1 MKRILLLLACIFCGL
16 NLMATKQDVSKVRH
30 IGPFVVNT
38 PYMVDSLDVN
48 SKAYDYKSIL
58 SAQLSTESLK
68 SAPWVAT
75 SSIENA
81 GEQVGLNVL
90 EFFVEN
96 TKYIEAKV
104 EVGGLSNYEIYLDGK
119 KNPGKSLSL
128 TPATHSVQVKFL
140 SESSNDSELS
150 ISIESKGEFSL
161 REDGKHLF
169 TLNDVL
175 SGKKVSSLSISPD
188 GTMAFVQY
196 SVSSG
201 KTTSY
206 YTDLL
211 NLKDGGA
218 VSNLAGN
225 PKWMPR
231 SSKYYVTE
239 QTVEGRD
246 LVSVDPKTFEKT
258 VLAKNLPSGNMR
270 IAPSEDYLLYSFR
283 EDGPRE
289 RSDIYEVLTP
299 DDRQRGWRSRTYLAK
314 YDIATGLMQ
323 RLTFGHSNT
332 HASDISRDGSK
343 ILMMVSTENLESRP
357 TSRSSLYILDVNT
370 LQTELLVEEDGF
382 INSAVFSPDGKQ
394 ILISGSPEC
403 LGGIGLNV
411 KPGQTPNIYDVQLYL
426 MDLETKKIKALTKN
440 FDPSVGSLKWADDGN
455 VYFTA
460 EDKDCI
466 NLFKLN
472 PRSGRIV
479 QIPVKEDLVE
489 SFSVSADASVLLYS
503 GESASNADRIY
514 KMYGADGKSI
524 VVDDLSAVRL
534 ANVGLGECVPWSFK
548 STRGDKINARY
559 YLPPAFDPQKKYPL
573 IVNYYGGCS
582 PTSRTFESR
591 YPHHAYA
598 ALGYVV
604 LVINPS
610 GATGFGQEFSARH
623 VNTAGKGPAE
633 DIIDGTKAF
642 CEQFEFVDASKI
654 GCIGASY
661 GGFMTQY
668 LQTQTDIFA
677 AAISHAGIS
686 DHTSYWGEGYWGYS
700 YSEVSMANSYPWSH
714 KELYVDQSPLYNAD
728 KINTPILFLHGDSD
742 TNVPVGESIQM
753 YTALK
758 LLGKETAMVLVKDQD
773 HHITQYD
780 QRVMWQNTIF
790 AWFAKWLQDDP
801 TWWNKL
807 YAPKTL

>member
-1 MKRILLLLACIFCGL
+1 MKRLLLSMACILCGL
-16 NLMATKQDVSKVRH
+16 SLMASEQEVIKVRH
-30 IGPFVVNT
+30 IGPYYVSA

-48 SKAYDYKSIL
+48 SKAYSQKSIL
-58 SAQLSTESLK
+58 SLHLSTEPLA
-68 SAPWVAT
+68 SAQWVDLASVKNST
-75 SSIENA
+75 EKL
-81 GEQVGLNVL
+81 GLNVL

-96 TKYIEAKV
+96 SKYIDATIEIK
-104 EVGGLSNYEIYLDGK
+104 GLKNYDLYLDGK
-119 KNPGKSLSL
+119 KSSSGLAL
-128 TPATHSVQVKFL
+128 TPATHSIQVKFL
-140 SESSNDSELS
+140 SEQANDSAIS
-150 ISIESKGEFSL
+150 ISVKSKGEFCF
-161 REDGKHLF
+161 REDGKHIF

-175 SGKKVSSLSISPD
+175 SGKKVSSVSVSPD
-188 GTMAFVQY
+188 GTMAFVY
-196 SVSSG
+196 YGVSSG

-206 YTDLL
+206 YTNLL
-211 NLKDGGA
+211 NLKDGKV

-231 SSKYYVTE
+231 SSKFYMTE
-239 QTVEGRD
+239 QTAEGSD
-246 LVSVDPKTFEKT
+246 LVSVDPKTFERT
-258 VLAKNLPSGNMR
+258 VLVKNMPSGNMR

-283 EDGPRE
+283 ENGPKE
-289 RSDIYEVLTP
+289 RSDIYEVIAP
-299 DDRQRGWRSRTYLAK
+299 DDRQRGYRSRSYLAK
-314 YDIATGLMQ
+314 YDIKTGLMQ

-332 HASDISRDGSK
+332 YANDISRDGQK

-357 TSRSSLYILDVNT
+357 TSRNSLYILDVNT

-394 ILISGSPEC
+394 VLISGSPEC

-426 MDLETKKIKALTKN
+426 MDLETKKVKALTKN
-440 FDPSVGSLKWADDGN
+440 FNPSVGSLKWADDGN
-455 VYFTA
+455 VFFTA
-460 EDKDCI
+460 EDKDCV

-472 PRSGRIV
+472 PRSGRIS
-479 QIPVKEDLVE
+479 QIPVEEDLVE
-489 SFSVSADASVLLYS
+489 SFSISSDASVLLYS

-524 VVDDLSAVRL
+524 VVDDLSADRL
-534 ANVGLGECVPWSFK
+534 AGVSLGECVPWSFK

-642 CEQFEFVDASKI
+642 CEQFEFVDATKI

-780 QRVMWQNTIF
+780 QRIMWQNTIF

>member
-30 IGPFVVNT
+30 IGPFAVNT

-75 SSIENA
+75 SSIENS

-96 TKYIEAKV
+96 TKFIEAKI
-104 EVGGLSNYEIYLDGK
+104 ELDGLSNYEIYLDGK

-161 REDGKHLF
+161 REDGKHIF

-175 SGKKVSSLSISPD
+175 SGKKVSSVSISPD
-188 GTMAFVQY
+188 GTMAFVY
-196 SVSSG
+196 YGVSSG

-206 YTDLL
+206 YTNLL
-211 NLKDGGA
+211 NLKDGKV

-231 SSKYYVTE
+231 SSKFYVTE
-239 QTVEGRD
+239 QTAEGRD
-246 LVSVDPKTFEKT
+246 LVSVDPVTFEKA
-258 VLAKNLPSGNMR
+258 VLVKNLPSGSMR

-299 DDRQRGWRSRTYLAK
+299 DDRQGGYRSRTYLAK
-314 YDIATGLMQ
+314 YDIKTGLMQ

-332 HASDISRDGSK
+332 NANDISRDGHK

-357 TSRSSLYILDVNT
+357 TSRNSLYILDVNT

-440 FDPSVGSLKWADDGN
+440 FDPSVGTFKWADDGN
-455 VYFTA
+455 VYFKA

-472 PRSGRIV
+472 PRSGKIS
-479 QIPVKEDLVE
+479 QIRVAEDLVE
-489 SFSVSADASVLLYS
+489 NFSISSDASVLLYS

-524 VVDDLSAVRL
+524 VVDDLSAERL
-534 ANVGLGECVPWSFK
+534 ADVSLGECVPWSFK

-642 CEQFEFVDASKI
+642 CDQYEFVDASEI